1 MNKQHQPNNIYLK
14 KTQNHKLDLLFN
26 KKKKWLKTLIYMCLL
41 EGDIGNLMIGL
52 LIVSMKI
59 LELWVVPSH
68 PTTT

>member
-26 KKKKWLKTLIYMCLL
+26 KKKMIKNTKNKQVYMCLL

-59 LELWVVPSH
+59 LES
-68 PTTT
+68 